1 MFKVLALW
9 FLTTYSLDI
18 VTKSYDSLA
27 KENTFMEMKE
37 YMYSCQKREDKLR
50 EQCDLKMYRIPSDQG
65 LIENLIDSCYIHKNY
80 YLANKMEATDYEHFL
95 ELSYNKV
102 NVGSVIVF
110 EGTEFTL
117 IREGIKQPRSYS
129 YSNQMNEVYPRD
141 PLWQIKIN
149 DYTLTINTLTINN
162 IK

>member
-1 MFKVLALW
+1 MFKVLAMW

-50 EQCDLKMYRIPSDQG
+50 EQCDLKMYRIPREQG
-65 LIENLIDSCYIHKNY
+65 IIENLIDNCYINSNY
-80 YLANKMEATDYEHFL
+80 YLANKMEATNYEHFL
-95 ELSYNKV
+95 ELSYDKI

-110 EGTEFTL
+110 EETEFTL
-117 IREGIKQPRSYS
+117 VREGIKQSNTYS
-129 YSNQMNEVYPRD
+129 YSTEVYPRD

-149 DYTLTINTLTINN
+149 DYTITINN

>member
-1 MFKVLALW
+1 MFKVIALW
-9 FLTTYSLDI
+9 FMSIYSLDI

-50 EQCDLKMYRIPSDQG
+50 EQCDLKMYRIPHEQG
-65 LIENLIDSCYIHKNY
+65 VLENLIDNCYINSNY
-80 YLANKMEATDYEHFL
+80 YQANKMESTNYEHFL
-95 ELSYNKV
+95 ELSYDKT

-117 IREGIKQPRSYS
+117 IREGIKQSNTYS
-129 YSNQMNEVYPRD
+129 YSTEVYPRN
-141 PLWQIKIN
+141 PLWKINLN
-149 DYTLTINTLTINN
+149 DYTITINN

>member
-18 VTKSYDSLA
+18 VTKSYDTIT

-50 EQCDLKMYRIPSDQG
+50 EQCHLKLYRIPPEQG
-65 LIENLIDSCYIHKNY
+65 IIENLIDSCYINSYY
-80 YLANKMEATDYEHFL
+80 YLANNMEATNYEHFL
-95 ELSYNKV
+95 DLSCDKV
-102 NVGSVIVF
+102 NVGSIIVF
-110 EGTEFTL
+110 EDTEFTL
-117 IREGIKQPRSYS
+117 VREGVKPPNTYS
-129 YSNQMNEVYPRD
+129 YANQMHEVYPRN
-141 PLWQIKIN
+141 PLWQIKLN
-149 DYTLTINTLTINN
+149 DYTITINN

>member
-1 MFKVLALW
+1 MFKVLAMW

-50 EQCDLKMYRIPSDQG
+50 EQCDLKMYRIPREQG
-65 LIENLIDSCYIHKNY
+65 IIENLIDNCYINSNY
-80 YLANKMEATDYEHFL
+80 YLANKMEATNYEHFL
-95 ELSYNKV
+95 ELSYDKI

-110 EGTEFTL
+110 EETEFTL
-117 IREGIKQPRSYS
+117 VREGIKQSNTYS
-129 YSNQMNEVYPRD
+129 YSTEVYPRN
-141 PLWQIKIN
+141 PLWRIKIN
-149 DYTLTINTLTINN
+149 DYTITINN

>member
-50 EQCDLKMYRIPSDQG
+50 EQCDLKMYRIPREQG
-65 LIENLIDSCYIHKNY
+65 IIENLIDNCYINSNY
-80 YLANKMEATDYEHFL
+80 YLANKMEATNYEHFL
-95 ELSYNKV
+95 ELSYDKI

-110 EGTEFTL
+110 EETEFTL
-117 IREGIKQPRSYS
+117 VREGIKQSNTYS
-129 YSNQMNEVYPRD
+129 YSTEVYPRD
-141 PLWQIKIN
+141 PFWRIKIN
-149 DYTLTINTLTINN
+149 DYTITINN

>member
-50 EQCDLKMYRIPSDQG
+50 EQCDLKMYRIPPDQG
-65 LIENLIDSCYIHKNY
+65 IIENLIDNCYINSNY
-80 YLANKMEATDYEHFL
+80 YLANKMEATNYEHFL
-95 ELSYNKV
+95 ELSYDKI

-110 EGTEFTL
+110 EETEFTL
-117 IREGIKQPRSYS
+117 VREGIKQSNTYS
-129 YSNQMNEVYPRD
+129 YSTEVYPRD
-141 PLWQIKIN
+141 PLWRIKIN
-149 DYTLTINTLTINN
+149 DYTITINN

>member
-1 MFKVLALW
+1 MFKVIALW
-9 FLTTYSLDI
+9 FMSIYSLDI

-50 EQCDLKMYRIPSDQG
+50 EQCDLKMYRIPHEQG
-65 LIENLIDSCYIHKNY
+65 ILENLIDNCYINSNY
-80 YLANKMEATDYEHFL
+80 YLANKMESTNYEHFL
-95 ELSYNKV
+95 ELSYDKI

-110 EGTEFTL
+110 EETEFTL
-117 IREGIKQPRSYS
+117 VREGIKPPNTYS
-129 YSNQMNEVYPRD
+129 YSNQMHEVYPRD
-141 PLWQIKIN
+141 PLWRIKIN
-149 DYTLTINTLTINN
+149 DYTITINN

>member
-50 EQCDLKMYRIPSDQG
+50 EQCDLKMYRIPREQG
-65 LIENLIDSCYIHKNY
+65 IIENLIDNCYINSNY
-80 YLANKMEATDYEHFL
+80 YLANKMEATNYEHFL
-95 ELSYNKV
+95 ELSYDKI

-110 EGTEFTL
+110 EETEFTL
-117 IREGIKQPRSYS
+117 VREGINNPNTYS
-129 YSNQMNEVYPRD
+129 YSTEVYPRD
-141 PLWQIKIN
+141 PLWRIKIN
-149 DYTLTINTLTINN
+149 DYTITINN

>member
-50 EQCDLKMYRIPSDQG
+50 EQCDLKMYRIPREQG
-65 LIENLIDSCYIHKNY
+65 IMENLIDNCYINSNY
-80 YLANKMEATDYEHFL
+80 YLANKMEATNYEHFL
-95 ELSYNKV
+95 ELSYDKI

-110 EGTEFTL
+110 EETEFTL
-117 IREGIKQPRSYS
+117 VREGIKPPNTYS
-129 YSNQMNEVYPRD
+129 YSNQMHEVYPRD
-141 PLWQIKIN
+141 PLWRIKIN
-149 DYTLTINTLTINN
+149 DYTITINN

>member
-50 EQCDLKMYRIPSDQG
+50 EQCDLKMYRIPPDQG
-65 LIENLIDSCYIHKNY
+65 IIENLIDNCYINSNY
-80 YLANKMEATDYEHFL
+80 YLANKMEATNYEHFL
-95 ELSYNKV
+95 ELSYDKI

-110 EGTEFTL
+110 EETEFTL
-117 IREGIKQPRSYS
+117 VREGIKPPNTYS
-129 YSNQMNEVYPRD
+129 YSNQMHEVYPRD
-141 PLWQIKIN
+141 PLWRIKIN
-149 DYTLTINTLTINN
+149 DYTITINN

>member
-1 MFKVLALW
+1 MFKVLAMW

-50 EQCDLKMYRIPSDQG
+50 EQCDLKMYRIPREQG
-65 LIENLIDSCYIHKNY
+65 IIENLIDNCYINSNY
-80 YLANKMEATDYEHFL
+80 YLANKMEATNYEHFL
-95 ELSYNKV
+95 ELSYDKI

-110 EGTEFTL
+110 EETEFTL
-117 IREGIKQPRSYS
+117 VREGIKQSNTYS
-129 YSNQMNEVYPRD
+129 YSTEVYPRD
-141 PLWQIKIN
+141 PLWRIKIN
-149 DYTLTINTLTINN
+149 DYTITINN

>member
-1 MFKVLALW
+1 MFKVLAMW

-50 EQCDLKMYRIPSDQG
+50 EQCDLKMYRIPPDQG
-65 LIENLIDSCYIHKNY
+65 IIENLIDSCYINSNY
-80 YLANKMEATDYEHFL
+80 YLANKMEATNYEHFL
-95 ELSYNKV
+95 ELSYDKI

-110 EGTEFTL
+110 EETEFTL
-117 IREGIKQPRSYS
+117 VREGIKPPNTYS
-129 YSNQMNEVYPRD
+129 YSNQMHEVYPRN

-149 DYTLTINTLTINN
+149 DYTITINN

>member
-50 EQCDLKMYRIPSDQG
+50 EQCDLKMYRIPPDQG
-65 LIENLIDSCYIHKNY
+65 IIENLIDSCYINSNY
-80 YLANKMEATDYEHFL
+80 YLANKMEATNYEHFL
-95 ELSYNKV
+95 ELSYDKI

-110 EGTEFTL
+110 EETEFTL
-117 IREGIKQPRSYS
+117 VREGIKPPNTYS
-129 YSNQMNEVYPRD
+129 YSNQMHEVYPRN

-149 DYTLTINTLTINN
+149 DYTITINN

>member
-9 FLTTYSLDI
+9 FMSIYSLDI

-50 EQCDLKMYRIPSDQG
+50 EQCDLKMYRIPPDQG
-65 LIENLIDSCYIHKNY
+65 IIENLIDSCYINSNY
-80 YLANKMEATDYEHFL
+80 YLANKMEATNYEHFL
-95 ELSYNKV
+95 ELSYDKI

-110 EGTEFTL
+110 EETEFTL
-117 IREGIKQPRSYS
+117 VREGIKPPNTYS
-129 YSNQMNEVYPRD
+129 YSNQMHEVYPRN

-149 DYTLTINTLTINN
+149 DYTITINN

>member
-1 MFKVLALW
+1 MFKVLAMW

-50 EQCDLKMYRIPSDQG
+50 EQCDLKMYRIPPDQG
-65 LIENLIDSCYIHKNY
+65 IIENLIDNCYINSNY
-80 YLANKMEATDYEHFL
+80 YLANKMEATNYEHFL
-95 ELSYNKV
+95 ELSYDKI

-110 EGTEFTL
+110 EETEFTL
-117 IREGIKQPRSYS
+117 VREGIKPPNTYS
-129 YSNQMNEVYPRD
+129 YSNQMHEVYPRN

-149 DYTLTINTLTINN
+149 DYTITINN

>member
-9 FLTTYSLDI
+9 FMSIYSLDI

-37 YMYSCQKREDKLR
+37 YMYSCQKREDTLR
-50 EQCDLKMYRIPSDQG
+50 EQCDLKMYRIPPGQG
-65 LIENLIDSCYIHKNY
+65 IIENLIDNCYINSNY
-80 YLANKMEATDYEHFL
+80 YLANKMEATNYEHFL
-95 ELSYNKV
+95 ELSYDKV

-110 EGTEFTL
+110 EETEFTL
-117 IREGIKQPRSYS
+117 IREGIKQSNTYS
-129 YSNQMNEVYPRD
+129 YSTEVYPRD
-141 PLWQIKIN
+141 PLWRIKIN
-149 DYTLTINTLTINN
+149 DYTITINN

>member
-18 VTKSYDSLA
+18 ISKSYDTIT

-50 EQCDLKMYRIPSDQG
+50 EQCDLKMYRIPPEQSMF
-65 LIENLIDSCYIHKNY
+65 ENLIDNCYINSNY
-80 YLANKMEATDYEHFL
+80 YLANKMEATNYEHFIT
-95 ELSYNKV
+95 LSYDKV
-102 NVGSVIVF
+102 NVGSIIVF
-110 EGTEFTL
+110 EETEFTL
-117 IREGIKQPRSYS
+117 IREGIKQPNTYS
-129 YSNQMNEVYPRD
+129 YSTEVYPRD
-141 PLWQIKIN
+141 PLWQIKRN
-149 DYTLTINTLTINN
+149 DYTLTINN

>member
-9 FLTTYSLDI
+9 FMSIYSLDI

-50 EQCDLKMYRIPSDQG
+50 EQCDLKMYRIPPDQG
-65 LIENLIDSCYIHKNY
+65 IIENLIDNCYINSNY
-80 YLANKMEATDYEHFL
+80 YLANKMEATNYEHFL
-95 ELSYNKV
+95 ELSYDKV

-110 EGTEFTL
+110 EETEFTL
-117 IREGIKQPRSYS
+117 IREGIKQSNTYS
-129 YSNQMNEVYPRD
+129 YSTEVYPRD
-141 PLWQIKIN
+141 PLWRIKIN
-149 DYTLTINTLTINN
+149 DYMITINN

>member
-50 EQCDLKMYRIPSDQG
+50 EQCDLKMYRIPPDQG
-65 LIENLIDSCYIHKNY
+65 IIENLIDNCYINSNY
-80 YLANKMEATDYEHFL
+80 YLANKMEATNYEHFL
-95 ELSYNKV
+95 ELSYDKI

-110 EGTEFTL
+110 EETEFTL
-117 IREGIKQPRSYS
+117 VREGIKPPNTYS
-129 YSNQMNEVYPRD
+129 YSNQMHEVYPRN

-149 DYTLTINTLTINN
+149 DYTITINN

>member
-9 FLTTYSLDI
+9 FMSIYSLDI

-50 EQCDLKMYRIPSDQG
+50 EQCDLKMYRIPLEQG
-65 LIENLIDSCYIHKNY
+65 IIENLIENMIDSCYINSNY
-80 YLANKMEATDYEHFL
+80 YLANKMEATNYEHFL
-95 ELSYNKV
+95 TLSYDKV
-102 NVGSVIVF
+102 NVGSVIFF
-110 EGTEFTL
+110 EETEFTL
-117 IREGIKQPRSYS
+117 VREGIKPPNTYS
-129 YSNQMNEVYPRD
+129 YSTEVYPRE

-149 DYTLTINTLTINN
+149 DYTITINN

>member
-50 EQCDLKMYRIPSDQG
+50 EQCDLKMYRIPREQG
-65 LIENLIDSCYIHKNY
+65 IIENLIDNCYINSNY
-80 YLANKMEATDYEHFL
+80 YLANKMEATNYEHFL
-95 ELSYNKV
+95 ELSYDKI

-110 EGTEFTL
+110 EETEFTL
-117 IREGIKQPRSYS
+117 VREGIKQSNTYS
-129 YSNQMNEVYPRD
+129 YSTEVYPRD
-141 PLWQIKIN
+141 PLWRIKIN
-149 DYTLTINTLTINN
+149 DYTITINN

>member
-1 MFKVLALW
+1 MFKVLAMW

-50 EQCDLKMYRIPSDQG
+50 EQCDLKMYRIPPDQG
-65 LIENLIDSCYIHKNY
+65 IIENLIDNCYINSNY
-80 YLANKMEATDYEHFL
+80 YLANKMEATNYEHFL
-95 ELSYNKV
+95 ELSYDKI

-110 EGTEFTL
+110 EETEFTL
-117 IREGIKQPRSYS
+117 VREGIKPPNTYS
-129 YSNQMNEVYPRD
+129 YSNQMHEVYPRD
-141 PLWQIKIN
+141 PLWRIKIN
-149 DYTLTINTLTINN
+149 DYTITINN